1 VSAKRVIRS
10 NAAFTS
16 AASCSASLETPAASA
31 RDGSS
36 VTRKCSVPRSRSS
49 IGAVS

>member
-1 VSAKRVIRS
+1 VIRS

-16 AASCSASLETPAASA
+16 TASRSASVDTPAASA

-36 VTRKCSVPRSRSS
+36 VTRKWSVPRSRSS